1 MADLKVN
8 NITNYDG
15 TAGPVIAGVST
26 VLSTSHFVVPVGN
39 TFKRSVTEN
48 IVNDGLVLYLDAGN
62 DVSYDAYE
70 NLLTNSDL
78 GQQVTGS
85 GGTGYSV
92 STDNTVV
99 NPFGTYGATKI
110 VVSSSGSGYTRQGG
124 SFTFTAG
131 VTYTFSCFFKNESV
145 NLSNITNSTFG
156 STFGIVIQ
164 SFSPTYD
171 AVEGYFNLVPTT
183 SYSNGWLR
191 KSYTFTATYSQTY
204 ACSFSSAPNSP
215 AVGTYYLYG
224 FQLETG
230 STASTYYPT
239 TASTKTRGITLIDLS
254 GNNNT
259 GTLVNGPTYSS
270 ANGGSI
276 VFDGVDDYVIATRPS
291 SIVAGGQITISL
303 WAKWI
308 TTGTTTSTIQML
320 LDNNHSGA
328 PQGFVIQDR
337 PDLGKSLTFSV
348 IPNQNGAVSTF
359 IVGDGSWHHITGTN
373 DGSTSK
379 LYIDGVFNS
388 KATESGGIISVY
400 PNITLGLWQN
410 GGRYLNGNISTTQ
423 IYNRALSAAEVSQN
437 FNALRPRYGI

>member
-1 MADLKVN
+1 VLAHSPSIALNGLVLCLDAANTKSYSQNVFPYPL
-8 NITNYDG
+8 DG
-15 TAGPVIAGVST
+15 YSWGTSGYQMTVSRDT
-26 VLSTSHFVVPVGN
+26 STSSPVGN
-39 TFKRSVTEN
+39 SPLKLVTSGTSAYTGTYNSLPFTLSPAAQGQTWTFSFWVKGSSSFSASMLIFESNSSGGYITYGQPYYSVTTEWTR
-48 IVNDGLVLYLDAGN
+48 V
-62 DVSYDAYE
+62 
-70 NLLTNSDL
+70 
-78 GQQVTGS
+78 
-85 GGTGYSV
+85 
-92 STDNTVV
+92 
-99 NPFGTYGATKI
+99 
-110 VVSSSGSGYTRQGG
+110 SGSYTMTQAAA
-124 SFTFTAG
+124 AG
-131 VTYTFSCFFKNESV
+131 VQVRIDCYV
-145 NLSNITNSTFG
+145 NGVTLWA
-156 STFGIVIQ
+156 
-164 SFSPTYD
+164 D
-171 AVEGYFNLVPTT
+171 
-183 SYSNGWLR
+183 
-191 KSYTFTATYSQTY
+191 
-204 ACSFSSAPNSP
+204 
-215 AVGTYYLYG
+215 G
-224 FQLETG
+224 FQLEK
-230 STASTYYPT
+230 ASS
-239 TASTKTRGITLIDLS
+239 ASSFNSVSNANGTIWTDLTRNG
-254 GNNNT
+254 NT
-259 GTLVNGPTYSS
+259 GTLTNGPTYSS

-348 IPNQNGAVSTF
+348 IPNQSGAVSTF

-423 IYNRALSAAEVSQN
+423 IYNRALTAAEVSQN
-437 FNALRPRYGI
+437 FNALRGRYGI